1 MWMEMRTAMMVAR
14 LGSVRAAAAEL
25 GVHRATVTRHID
37 ALEASLGCKLFL
49 RHSEGYALTSE
60 GHVLKNLAETTDGLV
75 TAFERDLR
83 TRKSRLSGPLKIA
96 SLARAG
102 ELIVPAVASFQR
114 ANPDVK
120 IKYVVENALTRL
132 ELGQADIAV
141 RVGQSPEHPD
151 YVVMP
156 LDRIELGLYGSRAY
170 VARRGAPATPGE
182 LRDHDLVAIE
192 DARGTVDLVAAYG
205 VPEDNI
211 VYTAND
217 PTLSLLAVQNGM
229 GLGILAKIDVKKS
242 ELVEVLPDFPHPTA
256 HVWLLTH
263 VDIHRTPIVQAFLQ
277 HVRAARQGPKS

>member
-1 MWMEMRTAMMVAR
+1 MRTAMMVAR